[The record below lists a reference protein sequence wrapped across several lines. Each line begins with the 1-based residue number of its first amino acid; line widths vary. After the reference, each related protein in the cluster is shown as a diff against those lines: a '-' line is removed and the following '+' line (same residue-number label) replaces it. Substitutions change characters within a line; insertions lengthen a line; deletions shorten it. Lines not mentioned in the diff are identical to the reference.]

1 MDSRVYEKYT
11 GTKNTHMREN
21 IFRLADAVDS
31 SKLRVRVPGIPGYN
45 DEDKIRESVKWIKN
59 VMKVKPEVFD
69 YVVPAEVNKSVR
81 FPDED

>member
-1 MDSRVYEKYT
+1 MYEKYT

-59 VMKVKPEVFD
+59 VMRPEGKAGSIRLCCSCRSQQKRPV
-69 YVVPAEVNKSVR
+69 SR
-81 FPDED
+81 